1 MEIGER
7 PWGRYE
13 VILESSGYKVKKI
26 VVNPGGKLSLQ
37 SHENRSEHWII
48 VFGVAKVTIGETVQ
62 MLDAGKSVYIP
73 LGSKHRLENETNE
86 RMELIE
92 VQLGT
97 YLGEDDINRYEDM
110 YGR

>member
-1 MEIGER
+1 MEIGKR
-7 PWGRYE
+7 PWGKYE

-26 VVNPGGKLSLQ
+26 VVNSGGKLSLQ
-37 SHENRSEHWII
+37 SHEHRSEHWII

-73 LGSKHRLENETNE
+73 PGSKHRLENETSE

-97 YLGEDDINRYEDM
+97 YLGEDDINRYEDI

>member
-1 MEIGER
+1 M
-7 PWGRYE
+7 
-13 VILESSGYKVKKI
+13 
-26 VVNPGGKLSLQ
+26 
-37 SHENRSEHWII
+37 
-48 VFGVAKVTIGETVQ
+48 FGVAKVTIGENVH

-97 YLGEDDINRYEDM
+97 YLGRMISSVMKICMVDKKVLSIN
-110 YGR
+110 

>member
-1 MEIGER
+1 M
-7 PWGRYE
+7 
-13 VILESSGYKVKKI
+13 KKI

-37 SHENRSEHWII
+37 SHEHRSEHWII
-48 VFGVAKVTIGETVQ
+48 VYCTAKVTIGENVQ
-62 MLDAGKSVYIP
+62 MLDGGKSVYIP

-86 RMELIE
+86 RMGLIE

-97 YLGEDDINRYEDM
+97 YLGEDDINLYEDI

>member
-1 MEIGER
+1 M
-7 PWGRYE
+7 
-13 VILESSGYKVKKI
+13 
-26 VVNPGGKLSLQ
+26 
-37 SHENRSEHWII
+37 
-48 VFGVAKVTIGETVQ
+48 FGVAKVTIGENVH

-97 YLGEDDINRYEDM
+97 YLGEDDIKRYENM

>member
-1 MEIGER
+1 
-7 PWGRYE
+7 
-13 VILESSGYKVKKI
+13 
-26 VVNPGGKLSLQ
+26 
-37 SHENRSEHWII
+37 
-48 VFGVAKVTIGETVQ
+48 

-97 YLGEDDINRYEDM
+97 YLGEDDIKRYEDM